1 MLAFL
6 EQSCWGK
13 INKSPTHSRGRTTKV
28 LIEDALEELM
38 AVFSFFTNENE
49 AYGCAAAKVARL
61 VTDRIGHDW
70 DATII

>member
-1 MLAFL
+1 M
-6 EQSCWGK
+6 
-13 INKSPTHSRGRTTKV
+13 
-28 LIEDALEELM
+28 IEDALEELM

-61 VTDRIGHDW
+61 VTDGIGHDW